1 MTIQWRDTPERY
13 GLISRTLHWGM
24 ALVFTWQFLGMIGR
38 EVLGRT
44 PLVSAVAST
53 HSSVGTLLFVL
64 IVVRLLWAMISDSRR
79 PAYQTGILG
88 FFAKIGHWSL
98 YALMFI
104 VPLLALVRSYGSGK
118 GLSPFG
124 FELFTAT
131 GVQIP
136 WLTAPGN
143 ALHGLLAW
151 VLLALIAGHVFM
163 VLFHRYI
170 MRDEIAGRML
180 ASKS

>member
-13 GLISRTLHWGM
+13 GFISRTLHWGM
-24 ALVFTWQFLGMIGR
+24 ALIFAWQFLGMIGR
-38 EVLGRT
+38 QLLGRT
-44 PLVSAVAST
+44 PLVSAIAST

-64 IVVRLLWAMISDSRR
+64 IILRLVWGMTNSTRR
-79 PAYQTGILG
+79 PAYQAGIIG
-88 FFAKIGHWSL
+88 FFAKAGHWGL

-104 VPLLALVRSYGSGK
+104 VPLLALVRSYGSGR

-124 FELFTAT
+124 IQLFPAT
-131 GVQIP
+131 GEQIA

-151 VLLALIAGHVFM
+151 LLLAIIAGHVTM
-163 VLFHRYI
+163 VMFHRYFL
-170 MRDEIAGRML
+170 RDDIADRML
-180 ASKS
+180 AGNS